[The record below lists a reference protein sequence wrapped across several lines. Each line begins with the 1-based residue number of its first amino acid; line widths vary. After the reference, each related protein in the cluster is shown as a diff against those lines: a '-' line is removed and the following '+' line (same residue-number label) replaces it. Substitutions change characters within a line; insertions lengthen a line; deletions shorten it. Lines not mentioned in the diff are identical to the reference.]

1 MSFFQT
7 ILKFELASP
16 FRGEVAER
24 SEVGGGIAENTP
36 FYSVFSTIFTPSV
49 AFGDSSPLKGEP
61 RSFVYKIYSCSRKQI
76 MPLSTFMLSTMAMD
90 SRR

>member
-1 MSFFQT
+1 MSFFKA
-7 ILKFELASP
+7 ILNQSLP
-16 FRGEVAER
+16 PPLGEEAER
-24 SEVGGGIAENTP
+24 SEVGGGIAENIP

-61 RSFVYKIYSCSRKQI
+61 RAFVYKIYACSLKQI
-76 MPLSTFMLSTMAMD
+76 IPLSTFMLSTMAMD